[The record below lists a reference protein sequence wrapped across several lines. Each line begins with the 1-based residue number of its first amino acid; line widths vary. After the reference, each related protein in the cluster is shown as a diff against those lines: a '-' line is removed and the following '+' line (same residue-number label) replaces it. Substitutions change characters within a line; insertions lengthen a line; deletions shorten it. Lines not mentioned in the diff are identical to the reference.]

1 MGSHGK
7 YFFLLDS
14 FPQLDYLK
22 FITLLVYFCCCSVA
36 QSCLTF
42 RDPMDCSTSG
52 FPVLHH
58 LLELAQTPVH
68 WVSEC
73 YPTISSSVDPFSSC
87 LLHFPIS
94 WSFLMSQLFASG
106 GQSIG
111 VSASASVPSVNIQD
125 WISLGLTGWISL
137 QYKGLSSVFSN
148 TTLEK
153 HQFFSIQ
160 PSFWSNSH
168 IHTRLLEKTIS
179 LTIWTFVK

>member
-58 LLELAQTPVH
+58 LLELAQTH
-68 WVSEC
+68 
-73 YPTISSSVDPFSSC
+73 I
-87 LLHFPIS
+87 
-94 WSFLMSQLFASG
+94 
-106 GQSIG
+106 
-111 VSASASVPSVNIQD
+111 
-125 WISLGLTGWISL
+125 
-137 QYKGLSSVFSN
+137 
-148 TTLEK
+148 
-153 HQFFSIQ
+153 HQVGDVIQ
-160 PSFWSNSH
+160 PSYS
-168 IHTRLLEKTIS
+168 LLSPSPPAFNLSQHQVLI
-179 LTIWTFVK
+179 